1 MKEKEVEEF
10 ANQLVEKFDIRPSDI
25 ELSAKNLYEAI
36 TNEQSKTNVIDWYK
50 DEQPRQA
57 VKFEVESILDETLPD
72 SYDKEIFNVKT
83 EIIMTHLME
92 EAMMEQFA
100 Q

>member
-1 MKEKEVEEF
+1 
-10 ANQLVEKFDIRPSDI
+10 
-25 ELSAKNLYEAI
+25 
-36 TNEQSKTNVIDWYK
+36 VIDWYK

-72 SYDKEIFNVKT
+72 SYDKEIFTVKT

-92 EAMMEQFA
+92 EAMMEQIA